1 MMGNKKAGNE
11 PAFLFGATAYIVT
24 AAPAAPAPL
33 ALRRELDLRRELL
46 RAVFL
51 RAAPLRAVFLRPEL
65 FRAAL
70 LRVVFLRVLF
80 LRAPP
85 LRAVLRAPPLRAVF
99 LRAAPLRAP
108 LRAPP
113 LRAVFLRAVFL
124 RAPAFLRPPFFAA
137 AMIASPIGVHL
148 PGVPPVGRLG
158 TARGLILLARAVTNS
173 AHFAQYEFVT
183 TREYTD
189 RVFAR
194 QYFSYRFRHH
204 HQSTTRPLLTM
215 FRS

>member
-1 MMGNKKAGNE
+1 
-11 PAFLFGATAYIVT
+11 
-24 AAPAAPAPL
+24 
-33 ALRRELDLRRELL
+33 LDLRRELL

-85 LRAVLRAPPLRAVF
+85 LRA
-99 LRAAPLRAP
+99 P

-113 LRAVFLRAVFL
+113 LRAVFL

-158 TARGLILLARAVTNS
+158 TARGLILLARAVT
-173 AHFAQYEFVT
+173 HFAQYEFVT

-194 QYFSYRFRHH
+194 QYFSYRFRRH
-204 HQSTTRPLLTM
+204 HQSTTHHVSELNA
-215 FRS
+215 